1 MKTIY
6 TLAIAR
12 FIEHIQINIS
22 TDLGRHSPM
31 KTEKLYL
38 LDSYLRSIETEIID
52 AYTKENKH
60 FIIPKESILRPEGG
74 GQASDNGEIIINL
87 NGKEKSI
94 KIKNITEQDDKIILE
109 VSEKIEKG
117 TKIFLVLDWDRRYK
131 IMRNHTA
138 EHILFRALS
147 KIVSD
152 TSIEKT
158 WIDEDRAILHI
169 NSKDLSL
176 KQVLKAEQEANKIVD
191 QNLPIKIEFLTKDEL
206 PEKTR
211 VRDSI
216 IERKDILRIIFVGD
230 YDITACSGTH
240 VRRTAELRLI
250 KIKKFQ
256 KHENTTEIEIIG
268 GEVAVNTVN
277 GLYNDVLQ
285 TREIIPFEIQQ
296 VGKIIKKYD
305 ALKTNYNLLKDA
317 IINETFLASKIK
329 SIGNINVFEMSIA
342 GLESS
347 DQGPILKKI
356 PISPPYIILLHIYNQ
371 KSEQYLLTA
380 DGIDIDCKT
389 FLKEYISSIGGNKK
403 RATGGRKVSEN
414 PEQDYEKIKEAL
426 ETKIRALQA

>member
-12 FIEHIQINIS
+12 FIEYTKINIS

-191 QNLPIKIEFLTKDEL
+191 QDLLVKIEFLTKDDL

-256 KHENTTEIEIIG
+256 KHENTTEIEITG

-285 TREIIPFEIQQ
+285 TRENIPFEIQQ

-317 IINETFLASKIK
+317 IINETFLSSKIK
-329 SIGNINVFEMSIA
+329 NIGNINVFEMSIA

-356 PISPPYIILLHIYNQ
+356 PISSPYVILLHIYNQ
-371 KSEQYLLTA
+371 KSEQYILTA

-389 FLKEYISSIGGNKK
+389 FLKKYISSIGGNKK